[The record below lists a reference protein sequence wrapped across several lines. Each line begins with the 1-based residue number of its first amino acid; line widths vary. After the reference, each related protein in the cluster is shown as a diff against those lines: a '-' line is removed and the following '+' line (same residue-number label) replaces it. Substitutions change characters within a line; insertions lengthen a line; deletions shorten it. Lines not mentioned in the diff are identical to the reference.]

1 MSSTGGRLAGV
12 RQLAG
17 RVGLNTAWLAGAR
30 LGSQLASA
38 LLAIL
43 VARRLGQAG
52 LGAFA
57 FFSAVI
63 LTGNVLTTYGTD
75 TLLIRELARSR
86 DRRSPLLAA
95 ALWVQ
100 IGLSA
105 CFTAGVWLLGERLP
119 NQSGETILA
128 LKIFSLALFPL
139 AFYSVFSAALRAWER
154 MELFT
159 LANLAAAGAQIVC
172 AGLALAWWNNLMALA
187 LALLAGQVLGA
198 ITAGL
203 LCRYALGGFAQR
215 GKAFQAAFQIL
226 RQGWRL
232 ALLGGFGFL
241 SQRLAPIL
249 LGLLAGATLTGEFSA
264 AARLVEAAKLGHYA
278 YFGALL
284 PFLANQAGSRP
295 PSPTAG
301 AQRRSADRQDLSL
314 AILLALSAL
323 MALALGMLAKPLVG
337 LLFGK
342 GFTTSAGLVPLLAW
356 LLVPYTVSA
365 KLSIDFVVWHQEGRL
380 LTGLAF
386 GTLIAIPAYL
396 LLTARLGLTGAGLAA
411 LASECVT
418 ALSLLA
424 LRQRPTPGIPNRN
437 KAMEVP
443 SHALAGFDEK
453 P

>member
-1 MSSTGGRLAGV
+1 MSSTSGILDRV
-12 RQLAG
+12 RRLAG
-17 RVGLNTAWLAGAR
+17 RVGVNTVWLAAAR

-43 VARRLGQAG
+43 VARRLGQSG

-57 FFSAVI
+57 FFSAMI
-63 LTGNVLTTYGTD
+63 LTGNMLTTYGTD
-75 TLLIRELARSR
+75 TLLIRELAHSR
-86 DRRSPLLAA
+86 ERRSPLLAA

-105 CFTAGVWLLGERLP
+105 ACAAGVWLLGGRLP

-159 LANLAAAGAQIVC
+159 LANLVGAGAQIVC
-172 AGLALAWWNNLMALA
+172 AGLALARWNNLIALS
-187 LALLAGQVLGA
+187 LALLAGQTVGA

-203 LCRYALGGFAQR
+203 LCRQALGGIALYERAYQT
-215 GKAFQAAFQIL
+215 AFRIL
-226 RQGWRL
+226 LQGWRL

-249 LGLLAGATLTGEFSA
+249 LGLLAGASLTGEFSA

-284 PFLANQAGSRP
+284 PFLANQAGNRP
-295 PSPTAG
+295 PSLQEG
-301 AQRRSADRQDLSL
+301 SHVRSSRQRDFSL

-323 MALALGMLAKPLVG
+323 LALALGVLAKPLVR
-337 LLFGK
+337 LLFGE
-342 GFTTSAGLVPLLAW
+342 GFTTSAGLLPLLAW

-365 KLSIDFVVWHQEGRL
+365 RLSVDFVVSHQEGRL
-380 LTGLAF
+380 LTGLAL
-386 GTLIAIPAYL
+386 GTLIAVPAYL
-396 LLTARLGLTGAGLAA
+396 LLTSRLGLIGAGLAA

-424 LRQRPTPGIPNRN
+424 LKRIPAHEVQNRN
-437 KAMEVP
+437 QAMEVP
-443 SHALAGFDEK
+443 SHALAGFDEET
-453 P
+453 